1 MLPRGEDEPPA
12 ARLGGVAPF
21 YSPRERAA
29 LAWSEALMLLPQ
41 TGAPDDVF
49 AVVDAEFSARRSP

>member
-1 MLPRGEDEPPA
+1 VVTD
-12 ARLGGVAPF
+12 VAPF

-29 LAWSEALMLLPQ
+29 LAWSEALMPLPQ